1 MYTIEDVID
10 ELCNTSDL
18 SRVDI
23 SRMVKAGFKVTN
35 LTIKE
40 KGNKT
45 CNHIFLGKFKNTP
58 YRVKQLKGLV

>member
-23 SRMVKAGFKVTN
+23 SRMVKSQFKVTN
-35 LTIKE
+35 QTIKT

-45 CNHIFLGKFKNTP
+45 CNMIFLGKFKNTP